1 MPKPLSVRAIAVRLV
16 AGHALFAASVVI
28 VLVCQR
34 QFTGSGE
41 HALEVVA
48 MGTAIRQGALIGLWF
63 GMATAST
70 IRRWAFA
77 VLGGVPGYAALAI
90 ATGVSDVVDFI
101 VSAVFFLG
109 PLIAAALF
117 GTVLRRM
124 GFVVEP
130 LESAESGDDRGGVQ
144 FSLRHIFAITLA
156 AAVLFGLIREIRGVG
171 GDLPGARE
179 YSLFLAF
186 NTLAFALHTQICLWS
201 ALGAGSRA
209 VRATTLV
216 LFAGVGAGIFGFA
229 FGGSEKDYLDCVLM
243 FSVYSILVAGSLWAL
258 RCYGYRLR
266 RCAAPL
272 ITTQEE

>member
-1 MPKPLSVRAIAVRLV
+1 MQKPLSVRAIGVRLV
-16 AGHALFAASVVI
+16 AGHALFAASVAI

-48 MGTAIRQGALIGLWF
+48 MGTAISQGALVGLWF
-63 GMATAST
+63 GMAAAST
-70 IRRWAFA
+70 IRRWAVA

-90 ATGVSDVVDFI
+90 ATGVSDVVDFV

-117 GTVLRRM
+117 GTVLRRR

-130 LESAESGDDRGGVQ
+130 SEAAESREDRGGVQ
-144 FSLRHIFAITLA
+144 FSLRHLFAITLA
-156 AAVLFGLIREIRGVG
+156 AAVLFGLTREIRGIG
-171 GDLPGARE
+171 GNSPGARE
-179 YSLFLAF
+179 FSLFLAF

-209 VRATTLV
+209 VRVTTLV
-216 LFAGVGAGIFGFA
+216 LLGAVGAGIYGFA
-229 FGGSEKDYLDCVLM
+229 FGGSEKDYRDCVLM
-243 FSVYSILVAGSLWAL
+243 FGVYSTLVAGSLWIL
-258 RCYGYRLR
+258 RWFGYRLMR
-266 RCAAPL
+266 RSMPPVAM
-272 ITTQEE
+272 QEA